1 MHPINSFGSIALP
14 LLGVLCV
21 IFTRARL
28 VSYFLPIKPAMLS
41 SINLPGVYQMS
52 QCRAGGLESVWPF
65 YIITKY

>member
-21 IFTRARL
+21 IFTHARL

-41 SINLPGVYQMS
+41 SML
-52 QCRAGGLESVWPF
+52 
-65 YIITKY
+65 